1 MKVQYLLAAVFF
13 IAAALSYWLGYTPLL
28 LLWLLVLISL
38 LTYGFYAKDKAAA
51 MAGAWRVPEK
61 TLHSLALFGGW
72 PGALVAQARVRHK
85 TRKLSFQLAFWL
97 TVVLNGLALAWLHGP
112 EGGRWL
118 RKGVFELEIL
128 VMTEISSP
136 QTASVVLRLIQYRH
150 P

>member
-1 MKVQYLLAAVFF
+1 MKVQYLLAAASFV
-13 IAAALSYWLGYTPLL
+13 AAGLSYWLGYTPLL
-28 LLWLLVLISL
+28 LVWAMTLMSL
-38 LTYGFYAKDKAAA
+38 LTYGFYVRDKAAA
-51 MAGAWRVPEK
+51 VSGEWRVPEK

-112 EGGRWL
+112 EGRPWL
-118 RKGVFELEIL
+118 RNGVFELESL

-136 QTASVVLRLIQYRH
+136 QAASAVLRLIQYRH